1 MTVSGKLSA
10 AYTRA
15 GFGEAAYQQ
24 RLAQHRQQQGGQW
37 VTAGRGALT
46 AGQHI
51 LHLLLT
57 VFTAGLWAP
66 VWIVRGLQG
75 NRNLRWEPGRATR
88 PQGPPARQPGTGR

>member
-1 MTVSGKLSA
+1 MKVINTKTQTRRGKIAA

-24 RLAQHRQQQGGQW
+24 RLAQMSAQQGGRW
-37 VTAGRGALT
+37 VTVGTEPLSAS
-46 AGQHI
+46 QHI

-66 VWIVRGLQG
+66 VWIIRASQG
-75 NRNLRWEPGRATR
+75 NKRRIWGPA
-88 PQGPPARQPGTGR
+88 PQAENSR